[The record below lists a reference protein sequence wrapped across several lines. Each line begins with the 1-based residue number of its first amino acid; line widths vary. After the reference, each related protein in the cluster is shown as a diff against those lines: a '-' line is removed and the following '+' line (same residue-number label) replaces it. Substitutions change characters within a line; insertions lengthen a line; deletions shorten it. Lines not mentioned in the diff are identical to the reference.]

1 MGAETGAMSRVRL
14 TKSLERQAEELACV
28 LRAGV
33 SVAKGCQQERNVNRA
48 DL

>member
-1 MGAETGAMSRVRL
+1 MGAETGAMGRVRV